1 MLNPSPIHRNVRVT
15 RANDLIRVVTLNAAV
30 MASSPLKNLMG
41 CSIASYNSDKVCKW
55 QWLVEYRIKMN
66 T

>member
-1 MLNPSPIHRNVRVT
+1 MYYTARVPRVKDPIC
-15 RANDLIRVVTLNAAV
+15 VVTLYATV
-30 MASSPLKNLMG
+30 TASGSLTYLVG
-41 CSIASYNSDKVCKW
+41 CGVTSDDSYKVCKW